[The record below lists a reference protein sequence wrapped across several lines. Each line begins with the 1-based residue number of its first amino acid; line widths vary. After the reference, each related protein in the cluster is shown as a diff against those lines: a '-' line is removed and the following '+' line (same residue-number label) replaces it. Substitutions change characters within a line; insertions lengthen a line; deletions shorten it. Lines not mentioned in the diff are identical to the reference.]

1 MPRRTNTICPKRLS
15 KSIKPLRQRGM
26 GLLVVMLILVVL
38 LAWVLIGIA
47 QNGSGS
53 SLKSAHEGMRTSDQ
67 RAGIMVA
74 QQMSQNG
81 IQMAYQWLTEQG
93 EPPNDVKAFAPSQS
107 DLGVGFFGATS
118 AGGYDNY
125 TVTNGTYG
133 NGTVQVR
140 FYPQKSNGTQNR
152 KAFLIESIGIFNGR
166 KQIYHAVVQQETFAK
181 FAYFLDTAPT
191 TWWVTGATV
200 FNGPVHING
209 LKTDGS
215 GTLDPAATIKIGWRS
230 WWDDPVFRYPGDEAF
245 TTSLPDSQI
254 VWKEMSSRTL
264 VDPAYYGR
272 WMDVLAINKAPKTNA
287 PIIHMPSNNTVQ
299 ENGALGG
306 ITAPT
311 AKGTTVPNDGSKTV
325 GGVYV
330 EGDVTKINLK
340 VAGAGDTTQI
350 VEIFQNDSVTGDK
363 TRTTVTL
370 DRVGNQTTIQRDVD
384 SGTGWTS
391 LGSSTYA
398 DVTNGAIY
406 VNGNIGVVGPPAV
419 GGLSGI
425 VANAVMSGTTVLKNS
440 SLNIITPADKTCNLS
455 GGIVYANLLDSN
467 ANPNNPIA
475 SATAGTNQSGV
486 MGIVAGHIQVL
497 ENDAGGTPI
506 TDLSIHATVFASE
519 IFDVEIPTTRTPGSL
534 KILGG
539 YIVKDSGK
547 FGVFDSAT
555 NSLLS
560 GFVVTRNYDT
570 RVNSN
575 PPPFFPN
582 TGNVY
587 TILSMT
593 KATAPISP

>member
-1 MPRRTNTICPKRLS
+1 MSNKTYIIAPKRLR
-15 KSIKPLRQRGM
+15 KPSRQRGM
-26 GLLVVMLILVVL
+26 GLLIVMLILVVL
-38 LAWVLIGIA
+38 LAWVLLGIA

-53 SLKSAHEGMRTSDQ
+53 SLKSAQEGMKTSDQ

-81 IQMAYQWLTEQG
+81 IQMAYQWLTEQDA
-93 EPPNDVKAFAPSQS
+93 PPNDIAAFAPSQS
-107 DLGVGFFGATS
+107 DLGVGFFGATA
-118 AGGYDNY
+118 AGGYDSY
-125 TVTNGTYG
+125 TMTNGTYG

-140 FYPQKSNGTQNR
+140 FYPQKNNGTQNR

-166 KQIYHAVVQQETFAK
+166 KQIYQALVQQETFAK
-181 FAYFLDTAPT
+181 FAYFLDFAPT
-191 TWWVTGATV
+191 TWWVTGGTV

-215 GTLDPAATIKIGWRS
+215 GTIDPAARIKIGWRA

-264 VDPAYYGR
+264 VDPGYYGR
-272 WMDVLAINKAPKTNA
+272 WMDALAVNKAPKTNA
-287 PIIHMPSNNTVQ
+287 PIIRMPANNVVQ
-299 ENGALGG
+299 ENGALAGVPKPM
-306 ITAPT
+306 TA
-311 AKGTTVPNDGSKTV
+311 GTIVPNDGSKTV

-340 VAGAGDTTQI
+340 VTGTDDTTQI
-350 VEIFQNDSVTGDK
+350 VEIFQVDTVSGDQM
-363 TRTTVTL
+363 RTTILL
-370 DRVGNQTTIQRDVD
+370 DRAGNQTTVQRDLD
-384 SGTGWTS
+384 SGSGWTS
-391 LGSSTYA
+391 VGSSTYA
-398 DVTNGAIY
+398 GMTNGAIY
-406 VNGNIGVVGPPAV
+406 VNGNIGLTGPPAA

-425 VANAVMSGTTVLKNS
+425 VANAVMSGTTVVKNS
-440 SLNIITPADKTCNLS
+440 ALNIITPSDKTCNIS
-455 GGIVYANLLDSN
+455 GGIVYADLLLSN
-467 ANPNNPIA
+467 ANPNNPT
-475 SATAGTNQSGV
+475 STATAGTKQSGV

-506 TDLSIHATVFASE
+506 TDLSIHATVFASD
-519 IFDVEIPTTRTPGSL
+519 IFDVEAPTTRTPGSL

-547 FGVFDSAT
+547 FGVFNSTT

-575 PPPFFPN
+575 PPPYFPN
-582 TGNVY
+582 TGSVY
-587 TILSMT
+587 TILSLT
-593 KATAPISP
+593 KATAPLSP